1 MKLVYTNESGK
12 KVLTEQ
18 GLDRIFG
25 YSLLLPT
32 FLVFA
37 IVIMYPIFNAVIM
50 SFSDYTYF
58 TVAKGDGFNWNGF
71 KNYETIIKN
80 GFINQLGKTLIY
92 TAATVVTELVLG
104 MSIAL
109 MLNSSRLSEGR
120 GILRSLYLMPWTI
133 PSI

>member
-80 GFINQLGKTLIY
+80 GFINQFLMIIIGFCFLSTLY
-92 TAATVVTELVLG
+92 
-104 MSIAL
+104 MIASFL
-109 MLNSSRLSEGR
+109 LL
-120 GILRSLYLMPWTI
+120 
-133 PSI
+133 